1 MLHILGKVVAIKPS
15 PTKLKDKYLSKT
27 QLKTY
32 MGPKSSHK
40 SSMII
45 QAFTDQQA
53 IIELETSSGML
64 TVYHILSSLDQL
76 EPLIYKVGWIP
87 PNVYNQPLKFISLSR
102 WSTDQLT
109 EFFYGCL
116 QSFDLVTLYHCSSSW
131 QQ

>member
-1 MLHILGKVVAIKPS
+1 MLQILGKVVEIKPS
-15 PTKLKDKYLSKT
+15 STKLKDKYLSKT

-102 WSTDQLT
+102 
-109 EFFYGCL
+109 
-116 QSFDLVTLYHCSSSW
+116 
-131 QQ
+131 